1 MILAAVAVDGG
12 TVLPTALFSDKG
24 ATSPGGRTIGTT
36 VHGERVLLPDGLGPA
51 NVTIAAGSI
60 ARVVRGRS
68 AADARPLP
76 AGTILAPGFIDVQ
89 VNGGGGVLF
98 NDAPTAETLRTMAGA
113 HRAGGTTGML
123 PTLITDAPGL
133 MEAAAGAVREVRA
146 APGSGILGLHLEGPF
161 ISPARPGVHAARFIR
176 TMMRADRDALI
187 AIARSGDV
195 GALLITL
202 APEMVDLDDL
212 GVLASAGAVLSAGH
226 TEASAARIEAARR
239 AGLRG
244 FTHLWNAMPPL
255 AGRAPG
261 PVGACL
267 ADREA
272 WCGVIADG
280 LHVDPVNLGLT
291 LRCKAGRLFLVT
303 DAMPPAGT
311 GMSGFMLQGRQID
324 RSGGRLVTQ
333 DGTLTGADL
342 LMIDAVRG
350 MMSHADASLEEA
362 LRMAS
367 AMPAAFLGLERR
379 GRIETGQH
387 ADLVLL
393 SDNLVVLD
401 TAVDGKWT
409 GAWTDTVT

>member
-1 MILAAVAVDGG
+1 MW
-12 TVLPTALFSDKG
+12 
-24 ATSPGGRTIGTT
+24 
-36 VHGERVLLPDGLGPA
+36 
-51 NVTIAAGSI
+51 
-60 ARVVRGRS
+60 
-68 AADARPLP
+68 
-76 AGTILAPGFIDVQ
+76 
-89 VNGGGGVLF
+89 
-98 NDAPTAETLRTMAGA
+98 
-113 HRAGGTTGML
+113 
-123 PTLITDAPGL
+123 
-133 MEAAAGAVREVRA
+133 
-146 APGSGILGLHLEGPF
+146 
-161 ISPARPGVHAARFIR
+161 
-176 TMMRADRDALI
+176 
-187 AIARSGDV
+187 

-202 APEMVDLDDL
+202 APETVGLDDL
-212 GVLASAGAVLSAGH
+212 GALVSAGAVLSAGH
-226 TEASAARIEAARR
+226 TEASAACIEAARR

-267 ADREA
+267 ADGEA

-280 LHVDPVNLGLT
+280 LHVDPVNLGLA

-311 GMSGFMLQGRQID
+311 GMSGFMLQGRPID
-324 RSGGRLVTQ
+324 RSGGRLVTRE
-333 DGTLTGADL
+333 GTLAGADL

-350 MMSHADASLEEA
+350 MMSHAGASLEEA

-393 SDNLVVLD
+393 SDNLAVLD
-401 TAVDGKWT
+401 TAVGGKWT